1 MIVEVAC
8 LDGYTDLDPGPPS
21 ESYDQN
27 HDGNLRM
34 IRTVYDEGRVLEL
47 DDTLE
52 EISSSEF
59 SGLLLRILAVVVL
72 LGVGCILDRSPSR
85 N

>member
-1 MIVEVAC
+1 
-8 LDGYTDLDPGPPS
+8 
-21 ESYDQN
+21 
-27 HDGNLRM
+27 M

-72 LGVGCILDRSPSR
+72 LGVVAFWTVRRRETDLAY